1 MKNLLLAILILIT
14 SFQIQAQNKPIA
26 TLPFELKSDNRIYVK
41 CRVNQSD
48 TLTFLFDTGAG
59 AMVINESILGKKLNL
74 VLDSTANNVGSN
86 GESKIKA
93 STHNKLSFGNINIDS
108 VTYLAI
114 PYGDAPFDGV
124 FGNNLMKKYIIEINY
139 HKKLIYL
146 YSIKDYVL
154 NAKAYDKFD
163 LKFVMDVP
171 TITASLFIDSAQ
183 IKGTFEMD
191 TGGDSGLII
200 ADYFSKNNN
209 FAQKLKQVS
218 TAGSIGSDG
227 AKTETSIVI
236 VPEVTLG
243 TKSFYRIPSLLSGA
257 QSGVLGSQQLA
268 GIFGNA
274 FLKRFDVILD
284 LHHNQ
289 LFLKPNDYLY
299 TPYYEFLVK

>member
-1 MKNLLLAILILIT
+1 MKNLILALLLIT
-14 SFQIQAQNKPIA
+14 ISLQLHAQNKPIA
-26 TLPFELKSDNRIYVK
+26 TLPFELKSDNRIYIK

-74 VLDSTANNVGSN
+74 VLDSTANNMGSN
-86 GESKIKA
+86 GESKVKK
-93 STHNKLSFGNINIDS
+93 STHNKLSFGNIDIDS

-124 FGNNLMKKYIIEINY
+124 FGNNLMKKYVIEINY
-139 HKKLIYL
+139 HKKRIYF
-146 YSIKDYVL
+146 YNSKDYVL
-154 NAKAYDKFD
+154 SAKAYDKFQ
-163 LKFVMDVP
+163 LKFTLDVP
-171 TITASLFIDSAQ
+171 TIDASLFIDSAQ

-200 ADYFSKNNN
+200 SDYFSKNNHI
-209 FAQKLKQVS
+209 AQKLKQVATAES
-218 TAGSIGSDG
+218 TGSDG
-227 AKTETSIVI
+227 VKTGVSIVI
-236 VPEVTLG
+236 MPEVTLG
-243 TKSFYRIPSLLSGA
+243 TKSFYRIPALLSGA

-274 FLKRFDVILD
+274 FLKRFDMILD
-284 LHHNQ
+284 LQHNQ

>member
-1 MKNLLLAILILIT
+1 MKNLLLVILSLI
-14 SFQIQAQNKPIA
+14 SFHSYAQNKSVAI
-26 TLPFELKSDNRIYVK
+26 LPFELKSDNRIYVK

-74 VLDSTANNVGSN
+74 VLDSSANNVGSN

-93 STHNKLSFGNINIDS
+93 STHNKLSFGNINMDS
-108 VTYLAI
+108 ITYLAI

-139 HKKLIYL
+139 HKKLIYF
-146 YSIKDYVL
+146 YNINDYVL
-154 NAKAYDKFD
+154 NATAYDKFD

-171 TITASLFIDSAQ
+171 TISASLSIDSAQ

-200 ADYFSKNNN
+200 ADYFSKNNHLKE
-209 FAQKLKQVS
+209 KLKQVA

-227 AKTETSIVI
+227 TKTETSIVI
-236 VPEVTLG
+236 MPEVTLG

-257 QSGVLGSQQLA
+257 QSGVLGSGQLA

-284 LHHNQ
+284 LQHNQ
-289 LFLKPNDYLY
+289 LYLKPNDYLY